1 MPSLLAMMSRVKEDT
16 ALVSGGSGWAA
27 MTGQTRR
34 GLPCV
39 VQKEAL
45 FTKTR
50 GASCWQGCT
59 AAQLLAEQAG
69 DTSKAASISFGKEIQ
84 SSVFRSRPEYS
95 TGETRGRSGPCT
107 GGGPSKPQHPT
118 FGGTGVPLCLTAV
131 APRRQRTLGTDRN
144 F

>member
-1 MPSLLAMMSRVKEDT
+1 MLARAGLGGRGGGGWLGRRVLEARPAALLEGRHIDALHRRGSQMPSLLAMMSRVKEDT
-16 ALVSGGSGWAA
+16 ALASRGSGWAA

-39 VQKEAL
+39 VQKEAP

-84 SSVFRSRPEYS
+84 SSVFRSRPEY
-95 TGETRGRSGPCT
+95 
-107 GGGPSKPQHPT
+107 
-118 FGGTGVPLCLTAV
+118 
-131 APRRQRTLGTDRN
+131 RRNARP
-144 F
+144 